1 MGTITVELH
10 LKLTQ
15 GLHLK
20 VTRNS
25 SPDSGMPTTGKY
37 KNSNEKNQRWLRQQL
52 LLNAN
57 SAA

>member
-1 MGTITVELH
+1 MITFELH
-10 LKLTQ
+10 LYQTQ

-25 SPDSGMPTTGKY
+25 GPDSGMPATGKY

-52 LLNAN
+52 LPNAN

>member
-37 KNSNEKNQRWLRQQL
+37 KNSNEKNQRWLRQ
-52 LLNAN
+52 
-57 SAA
+57 